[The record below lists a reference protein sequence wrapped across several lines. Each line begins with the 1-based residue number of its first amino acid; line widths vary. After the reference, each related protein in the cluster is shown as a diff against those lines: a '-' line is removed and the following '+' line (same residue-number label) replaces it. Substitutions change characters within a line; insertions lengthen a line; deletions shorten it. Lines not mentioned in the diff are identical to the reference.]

1 MLEMEDIDV
10 EMLRRWELGCLRDG
24 VGGRDGVADGAD
36 GVGGRGE
43 EGGC

>member
-24 VGGRDGVADGAD
+24 VGGR
-36 GVGGRGE
+36 GE